1 MSICVCHSFPWPP
14 EKRLFIVPGCVQKN
28 ILSNHQLHTS
38 SEDTKRF
45 KFSASSLNSLQ
56 KADRFPRSGV
66 LPPNEVFTPENLPK
80 IRFSQQTHVKHG
92 MSKVSS
98 HINAQNVIAPKS
110 VMEDSVSEG
119 NSRRLEM
126 ASSSRR

>member
-1 MSICVCHSFPWPP
+1 MY
-14 EKRLFIVPGCVQKN
+14 KN
-28 ILSNHQLHTS
+28 ILPNHQLHTS

-66 LPPNEVFTPENLPK
+66 LPPNEVFTPKNWPK
-80 IRFSQQTHVKHG
+80 IRFSLQTHVKHG

-98 HINAQNVIAPKS
+98 HINAQNIIAPKS
-110 VMEDSVSEG
+110 VMEDSVSDD

-126 ASSSRR
+126 ASTSRR